1 MEPSG
6 ASEDKPRPVTVT
18 GSGLNR
24 CGQSRSCSVESHT
37 QPLVSPLFHVAL
49 PSLYFVA
56 ASERVSSLEG
66 HLQERTGRT
75 AGGFLVCVLSS
86 GAVVQ
91 SDS

>member
-1 MEPSG
+1 MYSARHRTRAEQVW
-6 ASEDKPRPVTVT
+6 A
-18 GSGLNR
+18 
-24 CGQSRSCSVESHT
+24 
-37 QPLVSPLFHVAL
+37 VSQLFVAL
-49 PSLYFVA
+49 PLLCFVA

-66 HLQERTGRT
+66 HLQERTGTT